1 MSHADA
7 RPSTFWKEFVAKY
20 EQGQAREWALA
31 ELAGC
36 CGCVIPTFTSDIDA
50 LNETAIRHDVAKE
63 KEFEMSAILLV
74 AEAGTN
80 LAEYNRFVD
89 IVADEAGDDLVTFV
103 HASQPTWA
111 AMLSSVEHAAA
122 AGVDFVLPS
131 YPLTY
136 HPRSLDEVFEDTK
149 RFIDA
154 SPLGVLLFAIDQWN
168 FSRLHPA
175 AFPTDLVE
183 RLVESTPNLIG
194 VKNEVGLPFT
204 GGLVD
209 LFEKLR
215 DVVVITDPLEYN
227 APIWIRNYGMRFM
240 GTSNYECM
248 GDAVPRMLTL
258 LSDAATWDEGMEL
271 YWQMTPVRK
280 ANAAILSPI
289 VAATSLVPRAHWKY
303 QGWLLGFNGGPIR
316 QPQGRPNADQMRQ
329 MRAAAMSAGLA
340 VTDDPDELFWTG
352 RNPK

>member
-1 MSHADA
+1 M
-7 RPSTFWKEFVAKY
+7 AKY
-20 EQGQAREWALA
+20 GTGEARAWALG

-36 CGCVIPTFTSDIDA
+36 CGCVIPTFEADLDG

-63 KEFEMSAILLV
+63 KELGMRAVLLV
-74 AEAGTN
+74 AEAGTTVD
-80 LAEYNRFVD
+80 EYKRFVD
-89 IVADEAGDDLVTFV
+89 IAVAEAADDLVTFV
-103 HASQPTWA
+103 HASQPTWS
-111 AMLSSVEHAAA
+111 AMLESVEHAAV
-122 AGVDFVLPS
+122 AGVDLVLPS

-136 HPRSLDEVFEDTK
+136 HPRSVDEIFGDTR
-149 RFIDA
+149 RFIQA

-175 AFPTDLVE
+175 AFPTELVV
-183 RLVESTPNLIG
+183 RLVESSPNLVG
-194 VKNEVGLPFT
+194 VKNEVGLPYA

-248 GDAVPRMLTL
+248 GDAVPQMLRL
-258 LSDAATWDEGMEL
+258 LSDAARWDEGMEL
-271 YWQMTPVRK
+271 YWRMTPVRK
-280 ANAAILSPI
+280 ANTSLVSPI

-316 QPQGRPNADQMRQ
+316 QPQARPSAAQMAQ
-329 MRAAAMSAGLA
+329 MRAAAVAAGLP
-340 VTDDPDELFWTG
+340 VTTDPDELFWIG
-352 RNPK
+352 RNQK